1 MEYVAL
7 KETFY
12 GRNIVK
18 AGSNVSRQENLA
30 KLYPSVFKPK
40 EGKTTT
46 NSNYS
51 QGNTD
56 NK

>member
-18 AGSNVSRQENLA
+18 AGATVSSQENLA

>member
-12 GRNIVK
+12 DRNIVK
-18 AGSNVSRQENLA
+18 AGSIVSSHENLA
-30 KLYPSVFKPK
+30 KLYPNVFKTK
-40 EGKTTT
+40 EGKNTT
-46 NSNYS
+46 NSNHGQS
-51 QGNTD
+51 NTD

>member
-1 MEYVAL
+1 MEYIAL

-18 AGSNVSRQENLA
+18 AGATVSSQENLA

>member
-18 AGSNVSRQENLA
+18 AGETVSSQENLA
-30 KLYPSVFKPK
+30 KLYPSIFKAK
-40 EGKTTT
+40 DGRNMT
-46 NSNYS
+46 NNNSGQS
-51 QGNTD
+51 NTD

>member
-1 MEYVAL
+1 MEYIAL

-18 AGSNVSRQENLA
+18 AGSTVSSQENLA
-30 KLYPSVFKPK
+30 KLYPSVFKAK

-51 QGNTD
+51 QSNTD